1 MPLIVLAGDTETSLL
16 DSETIEELN
25 PYQFFSSAAVY
36 VGRLFN
42 PQQLRSLATSAVT
55 SPPWPR

>member
-1 MPLIVLAGDTETSLL
+1 VLAGDTETSLL